1 MPIIRCQG
9 PAGEIPASEL
19 VGDEALQ
26 LDGHALQAWASQ
38 LEALPVTER
47 LRFTIAICRGAN
59 SITIN
64 LSQSLM
70 ELDLRDGWD
79 ADLPQQTMTEH
90 MAYIQRQPMRWLYTD
105 LQPECEAP
113 LPSLLG
119 QWLPQPRWALWQET
133 TLRATSDLLTLD
145 GTAQERQKREK
156 LLAEMMAKDPNM
168 QRMQTNWQLSADE
181 MTLHRGLLAVFAKA
195 GHPTSAMQLT
205 PAELLEACGWEA
217 SEGNYVR
224 LVDALESLT
233 SVKRMSAYKYAPQ
246 PKHAKAWKKVNDGTW
261 KRRTTMVRVIQQP
274 LWAKEAT
281 QYSVDSSNARVLYY
295 LIRPDGDLLH
305 QVNIQHGGVP
315 KFVQLERA
323 DLLPALVEILDGD
336 SRAAARA
343 TMLVSAIRASI
354 GERKVDGTGWMRFD
368 YATTAEQLQSLAKA
382 TRSAKEPKNE
392 EERLIASLIRLEIAE
407 AGQDYHIAKRLSEEL
422 GRPVD
427 RIQAKRYRER
437 LTGLPLRGAPEPW
450 KRNKVIAEL
459 QRLLPAI
466 RQMHPGLILNYSLPP
481 KAAGWTLQVDARWR
495 PSE

>member
-1 MPIIRCQG
+1 
-9 PAGEIPASEL
+9 
-19 VGDEALQ
+19 
-26 LDGHALQAWASQ
+26 
-38 LEALPVTER
+38 LEALPATER

-59 SITIN
+59 SITIH

-70 ELDLRDGWD
+70 EMDLRDGWD
-79 ADLPQQTMTEH
+79 ADLHQHTMTDQ
-90 MAYIQRQPMRWLYTD
+90 MAYIQRHPMRWLYTD
-105 LQPECEAP
+105 LQPECAAP

-156 LLAEMMAKDPNM
+156 LLAEMVAKDPNI
-168 QRMQTNWQLSADE
+168 QGGAVRLNWQFSADE
-181 MTLHRGLLAVFAKA
+181 LTLHRALLGLSALA

-224 LVDALESLT
+224 LVDALDSLT
-233 SVKRMSAYKYAPQ
+233 SVKRTSAYKYAPP
-246 PKHAKAWKKVNDGTW
+246 PKHAKGWAQLRESKW
-261 KRRTTMVRVIQQP
+261 KRKTTMVRVITQP

-281 QYSVDSSNARVLYY
+281 QYSVDSVNARVLYY

-305 QVNIQHGGVP
+305 QVNVQHGGVP

-323 DLLPALVEILDGD
+323 DLVPALVEILDGD

-368 YATTAEQLQSLAKA
+368 YATTASQLQSLAKA
-382 TRSAKEPKNE
+382 TRSAKDAKNE
-392 EERLIASLIRLEIAE
+392 EERLIASLIRMEVAE
-407 AGQDYHIAKRLSEEL
+407 GGQDHHIATRLSEEL
-422 GRPVD
+422 GRPID
-427 RIQAKRYRER
+427 RLQAKRYRER

-450 KRNKVIAEL
+450 KRSRVIDEL

-466 RQMHPGLILNYSLPP
+466 RQMHPGLILQYSLPA
-481 KAAGWTLQVDARWR
+481 KAAGWTLQVDARWK
-495 PSE
+495 PAE